1 MLSWIAR
8 LLGNARR
15 TTPPADTEAPK
26 NAHAIAKPH
35 PVAATPEADPAA
47 AEGALLQQV
56 LLDRQRRS
64 TGYLFSL
71 QEGHG
76 AQIAAQSTRVRA
88 LLDDILI
95 ARLLALAEH
104 WPGQRRAWLAIDEG
118 ALLHGSLPRLAS
130 LHAVL
135 RLHACDAEQAAA
147 PDTISRLRALQRAGL
162 QIALDASPGSPWF
175 ESLAWLADR
184 FVLDFANPP
193 ETLQRWHAQLSS
205 QYPLVPRTAI
215 AVDTLDA
222 LDAAWKL
229 GCSEASGAFS
239 QLRGDWQGNRLAP
252 GLLHAA
258 ALLARVGADT
268 ENSEIA
274 AALKQDMAL
283 SYRLL
288 RYVNTASGGLQHSIG
303 SIEQA
308 LLLLGREQLYRW
320 LALLVCASAKRPD
333 GDAMMET
340 ALVRARMLEQL
351 GDKIAPAARDDLFVT
366 GLFSQL
372 DMLLQVP
379 MRTALEPLALTP
391 AVREALL
398 ERSGPCAD
406 WLAVAEAGEAG
417 DPVALLVACRK
428 LGIPAMRAA
437 GARLAALA
445 WVHALSAEPAVAET

>member
-1 MLSWIAR
+1 MLVWIAR
-8 LLGNARR
+8 LLGLGERR
-15 TTPPADTEAPK
+15 AASQGDADTAP
-26 NAHAIAKPH
+26 AIASDVPKASE
-35 PVAATPEADPAA
+35 AASPSETPA

-56 LLDRQRRS
+56 LLDRQRR
-64 TGYLFSL
+64 TAGYLFSL

-76 AQIAAQSTRVRA
+76 SQIAAQSPRVRA

-95 ARLLALAEH
+95 ARLLTLAEH
-104 WPGQRRAWLAIDEG
+104 WPAQRRAWLAIDEASLGHG
-118 ALLHGSLPRLAS
+118 ALPRLTS
-130 LHAVL
+130 LQTVL
-135 RLHACDAEQAAA
+135 RIHPVEPEQAAP
-147 PDTISRLRALQRAGL
+147 PDTVTRVRALQRGGIR
-162 QIALDASPGSPWF
+162 IALDAAPGLPWF
-175 ESLAWLADR
+175 ESIAWLADI
-184 FVLDFANPP
+184 FVLDFSNPP
-193 ETLQRWHAQLSS
+193 DTVQRWNAQLST
-205 QYPLVPRTAI
+205 QYPLVARVAT

-229 GCSEASGAFS
+229 GCSEASGGFS
-239 QLRGDWQGNRLAP
+239 QVRGDWQGNRLAP
-252 GLLHAA
+252 GPLHAA
-258 ALLARVGADT
+258 ALLARVGANT

-320 LALLVCASAKRPD
+320 LALLVCASANRPE

-351 GDKIAPAARDDLFVT
+351 GDKVAPAARDDLFVT

-379 MRTALEPLALTP
+379 MTTALEPLALTP

-398 ERSGPCAD
+398 ERSGPCAG

-417 DPVALLVACRK
+417 DPVALLVACRR

-437 GARLAALA
+437 SARIAALA
-445 WVHALSAEPAVAET
+445 WVHALSAEPAIAEP